1 MAFGW
6 DDAIFGALSIGSSI
20 LGASSQQSQI
30 DAYNE
35 QVAKQYKY
43 DMQTWR
49 FGNRQGRRAA
59 NWARQDAR
67 MQFDNL
73 VNTYKWQ
80 DEADLRSW
88 DYQNKMLTFDHRNQ
102 LRQFDQSEKNYKKQ
116 LHFNNVAAAQAYE
129 AERNVRL
136 EIGIGQAFDRQDMM
150 VDQLMDAGASQVTA
164 QPGRSAGKIQAAS
177 LATYGRNMAK
187 MDESL
192 RSADRQF
199 AMNSRKIDIE
209 KLGADLAA
217 EAARMLK
224 PEMPPQMPKP
234 KARPLPKLHLPL
246 KYKKPPKPIK
256 GAMQSSAGVWTSAA
270 SSALSGLASMNWSG
284 IAKSKTTG

>member
-1 MAFGW
+1 MAFG
-6 DDAIFGALSIGSSI
+6 AILGALSIGSSI
-20 LGASSQQSQI
+20 LGASSQKSQV
-30 DAYNE
+30 DAYNK
-35 QVAKQYKY
+35 QVEKQYKY
-43 DMQTWR
+43 DVRTWK
-49 FGNRQGRRAA
+49 FNNQQGTDAA
-59 NWARQDAR
+59 NWARQDAQ

-80 DEADLRSW
+80 DEADLRAW
-88 DYQNKMLTFDHRNQ
+88 DYQNKMLTFDFNNQ
-102 LRQFDQSEKNYKKQ
+102 MKQYDQSEKNYKKQ
-116 LHFNNVAAAQAYE
+116 LQFNNIAAAQAYE

-150 VDQLMDAGASQVTA
+150 VEQLMDAGASLVTGQA
-164 QPGRSAGKIQAAS
+164 GRSAGKIQASS
-177 LATYGRNMAK
+177 LASYGRNMAK

-199 AMNSRKIDIE
+199 AMNTRKLDVE

-234 KARPLPKLHLPL
+234 SARPLPKLHLPL
-246 KYKKPPKPIK
+246 EYKKPPKPIK
-256 GAMQSSAGVWTSAA
+256 GAMQSSAGIWTSAA
-270 SSALSGLASMNWSG
+270 STALSGLASMNWSG
-284 IAKSKTTG
+284 IAKSRTTGTP